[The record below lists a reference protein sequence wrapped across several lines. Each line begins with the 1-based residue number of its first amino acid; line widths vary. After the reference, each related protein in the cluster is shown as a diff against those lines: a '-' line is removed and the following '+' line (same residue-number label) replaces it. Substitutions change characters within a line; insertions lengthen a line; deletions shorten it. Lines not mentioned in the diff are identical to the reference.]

1 VTTAT
6 IHQATLHD
14 VPVLGQVIADAF
26 TELAPSVWLVPDPQI
41 RAYVFPHYFSLF
53 VELGVRSGVVHTT
66 PDRDAAAIW
75 LPVTTTP
82 PAPPNSDTRLGRI
95 TGNLVDRFQA
105 FDATL
110 ERHHPHSPHQWL
122 AMLAVAPGRQRAG
135 IGSLLMDHH
144 HQLLDQQHTPG
155 YLEAANLADR
165 DWYRARGWRDHGVPI
180 VLPHSGPPL
189 FPMWREPAART
200 GAAE

>member
-6 IHQATLHD
+6 IQKATLD
-14 VPVLGQVIADAF
+14 DMRALGQVVADAF
-26 TELAPSVWLVPDPQI
+26 IDLPPSVWLVPDPQM
-41 RAYVFPHYFSLF
+41 RAYVFPPYFSLY
-53 VELGVRSGVVHTT
+53 VELGVGCGGVNTT
-66 PDRDAAAIW
+66 PGRGAAAIW

-82 PAPPNSDTRLGRI
+82 PEPPNYGARLTRVSGS
-95 TGNLVDRFQA
+95 LVDRFRA

-110 ERHHPHSPHQWL
+110 ERNHPHSPHQWL
-122 AMLAVAPGRQRAG
+122 AILAVTPGRQRTG

-180 VLPHSGPPL
+180 LLPEGGQPM
-189 FPMWREPAART
+189 FPMWREPNSP
-200 GAAE
+200 AEGGG